1 MSVSYFILYIIL
13 ELSILEVYMK
23 VLSYCHIK
31 PLFAFCT
38 GCGATLEFV
47 RREAKMSKIH
57 LVNGTQNDGKDYYI
71 ICPVCGKIIYENTW
85 KNQVEAL

>member
-1 MSVSYFILYIIL
+1 
-13 ELSILEVYMK
+13 MK

-85 KNQVEAL
+85 KMYRRNGGKKSCGNESGIWGKS

>member
-1 MSVSYFILYIIL
+1 
-13 ELSILEVYMK
+13 MK
-23 VLSYCHIK
+23 VLSYRHIK

-47 RREAKMSKIH
+47 RKEASMSKIH
-57 LVNGTQNDGKDYYI
+57 LARGPQNDGKDYFVT
-71 ICPVCGKIIYENTW
+71 CPVCGKIIYENAW